1 MIEAITLLND
11 FETWGEV
18 HVADYISVLNLLN
31 FLQHREMKEKTRM
44 FFLNQQLTF

>member
-1 MIEAITLLND
+1 MIEAMTLLND